1 MKENDNMMNS
11 QENLEN
17 DIPTISENNDKQEET
32 SASAPSEPEI
42 VNEEKEAIASSENNN
57 NEEVAEKEK
66 TIDYH
71 QFSLDDLI
79 KKAND
84 ALNNYEY
91 GKTKKEIDLIKS
103 TFYSKINTEIEK
115 IKAKFIEDGGL
126 DKDFLPQANPL
137 EETFKELLKIFKE
150 KRATATAKIEKE
162 KEENYQKKIIVI
174 EQITNLV
181 NSTEHFKTVYDKF
194 KTLQQEWKEIKEVPQ
209 SKNNELHKKYQFSLN
224 LFYDYLKINNELRNY
239 DLKHNLSQK
248 IAVCEKAEQLA
259 DDKNIRAT
267 FATLQDLHQ
276 KWKDIGP
283 VPETQKEELW
293 ERFKV
298 ATKVINKKF
307 QDFQIDQ
314 KKIKTANLTL
324 KTQICEL
331 IDALNEEVY
340 TSPKEW
346 EEGSKKII
354 EQQAQWRAI
363 GMVPPKYNE
372 SIYKR
377 FKAACDQFFKNKN
390 EYYKILKNK
399 QKDQISVKI
408 DLIKQVESLQNDTNW
423 KETTVKIIQLQ
434 KEWKKTGPIPRSKS
448 ESLWKKFRTACDIF
462 FTNKENAFKEI
473 HGDEKENLEKK
484 KQLIE
489 KIQNYQHDEDSKKAL
504 EQLKEF
510 QTHWNEIGY
519 VPLKDKRDIQEQ
531 YRVAINKQFDAL
543 NIDIKEKDLIRL
555 RVKLEGYKDSRDA
568 ENQILSERYKIVA
581 KLKHVESDIQQWEN
595 NIGFF
600 SGGAANTLLKE
611 YQNKIEVAKK
621 NMNILK
627 EKIKLIDSFL

>member
-1 MKENDNMMNS
+1 MKENNNMMS
-11 QENLEN
+11 PKESLEN
-17 DIPTISENNDKQEET
+17 TSEENNKPEELINSSDDSTINIIEEDKEE
-32 SASAPSEPEI
+32 I
-42 VNEEKEAIASSENNN
+42 NDSSENEMTNDT
-57 NEEVAEKEK
+57 NEEK

-71 QFSLDDLI
+71 QFSLEELV

-84 ALNNYEY
+84 AINNYEY
-91 GKTKKEIDLIKS
+91 GKTKKIIDLIKS

-115 IKAKFIEDGGL
+115 IKVQFIEDGGK
-126 DKDFLPQANPL
+126 DEDFLPQANPL

-150 KRATATAKIEKE
+150 KRANATAKIEKE
-162 KEENYQKKIIVI
+162 KEENYKKKLDII

-181 NSTEHFKTVYDKF
+181 NSTEHFRTVYNQF
-194 KTLQQEWKEIKEVPQ
+194 KTLQQDWKEIKEVPQ

-224 LFYDYLKINNELRNY
+224 LFYDYLKINNELRDY

-248 IAVCEKAEQLA
+248 IAICEKAEQLSEE
-259 DDKNIRAT
+259 KNIRT
-267 FATLQDLHQ
+267 VFANLQDLHQ
-276 KWKDIGP
+276 KWKNIGP
-283 VPETQKEELW
+283 VPEIQKEELW
-293 ERFKV
+293 ERFKA

-307 QDFQIDQ
+307 QDYQIDQ

-331 IDALNEEVY
+331 VDDLNTKNY
-340 TSPKEW
+340 TTPKEW

-354 EQQAQWRAI
+354 EQQTQWRTI
-363 GMVPPKYNE
+363 GMVPSKYND

-390 EYYKILKNK
+390 EYYKILKSK
-399 QKDQISVKI
+399 QKDQITAKI
-408 DLIKQVESLQNDTNW
+408 ELIKQVEALQNDTNW
-423 KETTVKIIQLQ
+423 KETTSKIIQLQ
-434 KEWKKTGPIPRSKS
+434 KDWKKTGPIPRSKS
-448 ESLWKKFRTACDIF
+448 ESLWKKFRAACDVF

-473 HGDEKENLEKK
+473 HGDENENLEKK
-484 KQLIE
+484 KALVE
-489 KIQNYQHDEDSKKAL
+489 EIQNYKHDEDNKKAL

-510 QTHWNEIGY
+510 QNKWKEIGY
-519 VPLKDKRDIQEQ
+519 VPLKSKREIQEQ

-555 RVKLEGYKDSRDA
+555 RVKLEAYKEGKDA
-568 ENQILSERYKIVA
+568 ENQILSERYKVIT
-581 KLKHVESDIQQWEN
+581 KLKHIESDIQQWEN

-600 SGGAANTLLKE
+600 SSGAADTLLKE

-621 NMNILK
+621 NVKILK
-627 EKIKLIDSFL
+627 DKIKLIDSFL

>member
-1 MKENDNMMNS
+1 MKGNDNMMNS

-17 DIPTISENNDKQEET
+17 DIPSTSENNENNNKTKEVIDLLESSTKKTQ
-32 SASAPSEPEI
+32 
-42 VNEEKEAIASSENNN
+42 EEKEEIVSSIEKE
-57 NEEVAEKEK
+57 NEEESKN
-66 TIDYH
+66 IDYH
-71 QFSLDDLI
+71 QFSLEELV

-84 ALNNYEY
+84 ALNSYEY

-103 TFYSKINTEIEK
+103 TFYSKINAEIEK
-115 IKAKFIEDGGL
+115 IKSKFIEDGGL
-126 DKDFLPQANPL
+126 AEDFLPKVNPL

-150 KRATATAKIEKE
+150 KRAIATAKIEKL
-162 KEENYQKKIIVI
+162 KEENYQKKITII
-174 EQITNLV
+174 DQITNLV
-181 NSTEHFKTVYDKF
+181 NSTEHFKTVYNQF

-209 SKNNELHKKYQFSLN
+209 NKNNELHKKYQFALN
-224 LFYDYLKINNELRNY
+224 LFYDYLKINNELRDY

-248 IAVCEKAEQLA
+248 LAICENAEQLSE
-259 DDKNIRAT
+259 DKNIRIAFT
-267 FATLQDLHQ
+267 TLQDLHQ
-276 KWKDIGP
+276 KWKNIGP
-283 VPETQKEELW
+283 VPEEQKEDLW
-293 ERFKV
+293 ERFKK
-298 ATKVINKKF
+298 ATKLINKKF

-331 IDALNEEVY
+331 IDALNAETY

-346 EEGSKKII
+346 EEASKKII
-354 EQQAQWRAI
+354 EQQAQWRTI
-363 GMVPPKYNE
+363 GMVPAKHND

-390 EYYKILKNK
+390 DYYKTLKNK
-399 QKDQISVKI
+399 QKDQIAAKI
-408 DLIKQVESLQNDTNW
+408 DLIKQVEALQNDTNW
-423 KETTVKIIQLQ
+423 KETTAKIIQLQ

-448 ESLWKKFRTACDIF
+448 ESLWKKFRAACDVF

-489 KIQNYQHDEDSKKAL
+489 EIKNYQHDEDSKKAL

-510 QTHWNEIGY
+510 QKRWNEIGY
-519 VPLKDKRDIQEQ
+519 VPLKNKKEVQEQ
-531 YRVAINKQFDAL
+531 YRVAINKQFDKL

-555 RVKLEGYKDSRDA
+555 RVKLEGYKDTRDA
-568 ENQILSERYKIVA
+568 ENQILSERYKIVT

-600 SGGAANTLLKE
+600 STGAANTLLKE

-621 NMNILK
+621 NMKILK